1 MAIKNIN
8 GLTDQE
14 VLSYLENSN
23 YITKYYNE
31 ALANLGQRNTREELV
46 KFSTFTLREIFTE
59 LANYTEFTD
68 YANILP
74 SDNINANTVVNIRC
88 KSISDGIKFVINED
102 NYNDNAPLFASS
114 ILNNKID
121 NASVIK
127 KKKIAIIENLLK
139 EIYNNEFSQIAKN
152 INDNETIFDSYIYF
166 DLRISFIQN
175 GINDT
180 LIYGSNDPIFVY
192 YQLMTNSEEIPV
204 YDENCINVVW
214 QHNNYVKFSAYSFEI
229 DDNDQ
234 ISFTKYSLPYIA
246 TGTNSEHKVWWIND
260 VDSGINA
267 EAKNAIN
274 LNIVVALQ
282 TSDSQNVKI
291 LSGLNSYC
299 NEQVS
304 SSTHTAFIKWIDNN
318 GYSCQFH
325 LPYISPNDIAVD
337 EATLLKNSL
346 IMLISDVSQI
356 GLNENVL
363 LNTLSKGQ
371 IITLWRWDG
380 KNDDHPYAPLMIDDT
395 YALVFNNLS
404 TLNDIIQYQLS
415 LINQIEPDNF
425 LFTYLIFDQ
434 ILRGNKH
441 DENSQHLYP
450 VLQNISG
457 SDYDNR
463 YINNLNFSL
472 RYVNSF
478 TGTAGKEIKQVH
490 NTSSLKFLQINSN
503 ESNGINTITNSIYK
517 YVENNRTNYYNEYI
531 PNYNVPVFDMSEF
544 LQRDSNVI
552 NRQNILSF
560 DNYGSTYYGYIGT
573 SFDNFDKSTFHIGT
587 GTHNINLGEYSLANS
602 KGKTQ
607 LKPHDKLSLDF
618 GVTDVVGR
626 LNAKQELNVSGMS
639 YFHDLKW
646 DIRTLSDGNIYYSTS
661 FNPQFKYFEV
671 IPKNN
676 NGNSTNTLLYSII
689 DLDNVEQD
697 MRNLVNAIQTEKTNN
712 SDGLNMYCNII
723 ISTKFNNV
731 TYYYKYNDL
740 IIIDKLLKYLGISS
754 SRNKEIYSNTND
766 IITVNGEPMFLVSNG
781 NALSKFITIATSLEG
796 NSSENTGIYIETK
809 FKVFMGNKLD
819 INIAGDLASSSDKLT
834 ITINECCAD
843 TLRSIWRLPT
853 NITII

>member
-46 KFSTFTLREIFTE
+46 KFSSFTLREIFTE
-59 LANYTEFTD
+59 LAAYIEPEFVA
-68 YANILP
+68 YNNILNEIT
-74 SDNINANTVVNIRC
+74 DNRMVNIRC
-88 KSISDGIKFVINED
+88 KSISNGIKFVINED

-121 NASVIK
+121 NASVIL
-127 KKKIAIIENLLK
+127 KKKIAIVENLLK

-152 INDNETIFDSYIYF
+152 VNDNETIFDSYIYLDF
-166 DLRISFIQN
+166 RISFIQN

-192 YQLMTNSEEIPV
+192 YQLMTNSGEIPS
-204 YDENCINVVW
+204 YDENCVNVVW

-229 DDNDQ
+229 DNNDE
-234 ISFTKYSLPYIA
+234 ISFTKYSLPYI
-246 TGTNSEHKVWWIND
+246 TNSSNNTENKVWWIND
-260 VDSGINA
+260 IDSGISA

-282 TSDSQNVKI
+282 TNDSQQVKI
-291 LSGLNSYC
+291 LSGLNDYT
-299 NEQVS
+299 NKEVT

-318 GYSCQFH
+318 GYSCQFK
-325 LPYISPNDIAVD
+325 LPYISPNNIAID
-337 EATLLKNSL
+337 EAALLKNSL
-346 IMLISDVSQI
+346 IMLISNVTQI
-356 GLNENVL
+356 GLPDNIL
-363 LNTLSKGQ
+363 LNTLSNGQ
-371 IITLWRWDG
+371 IITLWKWNGSNTD
-380 KNDDHPYAPLMIDDT
+380 KPYDPLMIDDT

-434 ILRGNKH
+434 ILKGNKH

-490 NTSSLKFLQINSN
+490 NTSSSQFLQINNN

-544 LQRDSNVI
+544 LQRDSNII

-560 DNYGSTYYGYIGT
+560 DNYGVTYYGYIGT

-587 GTHNINLGEYSLANS
+587 GTHNINLGEYSLTNA

-607 LKPHDKLSLDF
+607 LKRHDKLSLDF
-618 GVTDVVGR
+618 NVTDVVGR

-639 YFHDLKW
+639 YFHNLKW

-671 IPKNN
+671 TANN
-676 NGNSTNTLLYSII
+676 NNTSALFSVINLETI
-689 DLDNVEQD
+689 EQD
-697 MRNLVNAIQTEKTNN
+697 MRKLVRSITNESSTN
-712 SDGLNMYCNII
+712 IDGLNMYCNII
-723 ISTKFNNV
+723 LSTRFDNV
-731 TYYYKYNDL
+731 VYYYKYNDL
-740 IIIDKLLKYLGISS
+740 IILSKLLKYLGISS
-754 SRNKEIYSNTND
+754 SRNVEIYSNTND
-766 IITVNGEPMFLVSNG
+766 IITVNDTPMFLVSNG
-781 NALSKFITIATSLEG
+781 NALSKFITIASTSET
-796 NSSENTGIYIETK
+796 ETGIRVETK
-809 FKVFMGNKLD
+809 LKLFMGNKLD

-843 TLRSIWRLPT
+843 TLRSIWKLPT